1 MIEKD
6 VTIDIATYIDHSL
19 LTPTATPEDVEECC
33 KQAQH
38 FGFPTICVYP
48 SAVSQTVKLVH
59 DKKITVCTVIGF
71 PTGANTSSTKL
82 YEAQEAT
89 ENGATEL
96 DIMLNLGFLKAGNSE
111 AIYNEISA
119 ICEATGQT
127 IKVILETNLLTETEK
142 QLAAEISM
150 DAGAN
155 YLKTSSGW
163 FGGATVADVRFLS
176 KIAEGRVGIKASG
189 GIKTLDQAY
198 ALIEAGAT
206 RLGTSHGVALVE
218 SQNG

>member
-19 LTPTATPEDVEECC
+19 LKPTATPEDVEQCC
-33 KQAQH
+33 KEAQY
-38 FGFPTICVYP
+38 FSFPTVCVYP
-48 SAVSQTVKLVH
+48 SAVSQAVKLVY
-59 DKKITVCTVIGF
+59 DKKINVCSVIGF

-96 DIMLNLGFLKAGNSE
+96 DIMINLGFLKAGNYE
-111 AIYNEISA
+111 AIYNEFSA
-119 ICEATGQT
+119 IFEATGQT
-127 IKVILETNLLTETEK
+127 IKVILETNLLTDTEK
-142 QLAAEISM
+142 RLAAEICM
-150 DAGAN
+150 DAGVN

-163 FGGATVADVRFLS
+163 FGGATVSDVRFLS
-176 KIAEGRVGIKASG
+176 KIVEGKVGIKASG
-189 GIKTLDQAY
+189 GIKTLEQAY

-206 RLGTSHGVALVE
+206 RLGTSHGVALVN